1 MTRAVVSKGGEAGW
15 RVRRQAA
22 LSDVDRS
29 GSSCR
34 EEPWDGWMGPA
45 SRGGTRGEVNSSHLR
60 GIKRF
65 VYSLA

>member
-15 RVRRQAA
+15 RVRRQAT

-45 SRGGTRGEVNSSHLR
+45 SRRRAPEGKSIAPISGE
-60 GIKRF
+60 
-65 VYSLA
+65 